1 MPSAERREL
10 PYKLVAGA
18 TPCRDGW
25 LIVSARL
32 KGATFAPDVPRVNVE
47 LVDILQRRPTFSIVN
62 MNAPIGATDISIRS
76 ERDCDREAR
85 ELIGHSVGSLRW
97 GSHAP
102 PWGDDVESA
111 DNPSNYL
118 RARYGEIMDNMAP
131 YLQRSICEGLPEMSF
146 FQMNAEQPLRFEPRS
161 DDGYHERREL
171 VAKVPGVPR
180 ILDAEIDGI
189 DRFELLDVAA
199 LLWSSRRI
207 CSRAGKRVPA
217 VPEWDPDGLRMEI
230 FR

>member
-32 KGATFAPDVPRVNVE
+32 KGATFAPDFPRVNGE
-47 LVDILQRRPTFSIVN
+47 LLDILQRRPAFSIVN
-62 MNAPIGATDISIRS
+62 LNAPIGATETAIRS
-76 ERDCDREAR
+76 ERVCDREAR
-85 ELIGHSVGSLRW
+85 ELMGHSVATLRW
-97 GSHAP
+97 GDRRP
-102 PWGDDVESA
+102 TWGAESDESGNA
-111 DNPSNYL
+111 HPFL
-118 RARYGEIMDNMAP
+118 RDRYSEVVDSMAP
-131 YLQRSICEGLPEMSF
+131 YLQRSICEGLPELSF
-146 FQMNAEQPLRFEPRS
+146 FQLNAEIPLEFAPRS
-161 DDGYHERREL
+161 EEGYQERRAL
-171 VAKVPGVPR
+171 VSKVPGVPR
-180 ILDAEIDGI
+180 ILDFVLDGV
-189 DRFELLDVAA
+189 DRFELLDVAG

-217 VPEWDPDGLRMEI
+217 VPEWDEDGMRMEI

>member
-32 KGATFAPDVPRVNVE
+32 KGATFAPDFPRVSGE
-47 LVDILQRRPTFSIVN
+47 LIDILQRRPAFSIVN
-62 MNAPIGATDISIRS
+62 MNAPIGATQLAVRS
-76 ERDCDREAR
+76 ERVCDVEAR
-85 ELIGHSVGSLRW
+85 ELIGYSVGSLRW
-97 GSHAP
+97 GEQPP
-102 PWGDDVESA
+102 PWGADPDD
-111 DNPSNYL
+111 PSNPHNHL
-118 RARYGEIMDNMAP
+118 RSRYGEIVDNMAP
-131 YLQRSICEGLPEMSF
+131 YLQRSICEGLPELSF
-146 FQMNAEQPLRFEPRS
+146 YQINSEQPLEFAPRS
-161 DDGYHERREL
+161 EEGYLERRAL

-180 ILDAEIDGI
+180 ILDFVIDGV

-217 VPEWDPDGLRMEI
+217 VPEWDEDGLRMEI